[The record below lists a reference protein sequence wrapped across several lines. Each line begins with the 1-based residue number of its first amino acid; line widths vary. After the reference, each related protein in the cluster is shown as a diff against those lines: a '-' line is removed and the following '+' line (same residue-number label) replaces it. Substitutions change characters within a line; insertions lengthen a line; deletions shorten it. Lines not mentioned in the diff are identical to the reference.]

1 MVAIPQY
8 RAKKIDS
15 DESVEGFFL
24 PHEKANVII
33 VNHNARQMWAHRK
46 SKTSYTNID
55 KLEYYEIDPS
65 TLAIH
70 FPDMIDSEG
79 TKIFASL
86 SEDGKGG
93 DIVVRVYD
101 SPFTDAKGNK
111 RFSEWVAT
119 YESCRISFCSTV
131 NSPSISYPYFESN
144 KKYMKVTG
152 IQE

>member
-93 DIVVRVYD
+93 DNLVYPKWVGWGEPQNIIRA
-101 SPFTDAKGNK
+101 SFTNKGMSLK
-111 RFSEWVAT
+111 TKDEYSFHWT
-119 YESCRISFCSTV
+119 YQDI
-131 NSPSISYPYFESN
+131 
-144 KKYMKVTG
+144 KVTG